1 MKTGRA
7 AKIFGVDPN
16 TITDWTDR
24 YHEYFTSDAQGHDR
38 TQRDYHPE
46 DLIVINTIKNLRSRN
61 TDWENIAARLAAGD
75 REATLPP
82 EAMSIQGETAIT
94 VYAQLKALEVQLTN
108 ANQEIERLRRERKDD
123 QERYEANVAELN
135 REIGKWQ
142 AKYEILREQM
152 EDDK

>member
-1 MKTGRA
+1 MKTGKV

-16 TITDWTDR
+16 TITDWTNR
-24 YHEYFTSDAQGHDR
+24 YGEFFSFDAQGRDR

-82 EAMSIQGETAIT
+82 EAMSIQGDTAIT
-94 VYAQLKALEVQLTN
+94 IYAQLKSLEVQLTN
-108 ANQEIERLRRERKDD
+108 ANHEIERLRQELSEHDERVIRAEREAERWKT
-123 QERYEANVAELN
+123 RYEML
-135 REIGKWQ
+135 K
-142 AKYEILREQM
+142 EQI
-152 EDDK
+152 EKDE